1 MFHLTASLLVSGTG
15 ETFRNITAGA
25 ASVATLL
32 AVFIGG
38 IWAWFKFI
46 RGRTFQP
53 RIAIELLGQWRAVVD
68 DAQAPRSGLRRHRP
82 KSHVLHV
89 RVRVTNIGAGK
100 VMLRQYYTAL
110 YVSFLRNRES
120 ALPGT
125 AVWENY
131 LAALTDQS
139 GAGAFEVFKEHDWIE
154 PQETVTDDLL
164 LDLGRRPEI
173 AKLELDLAWNSSWW
187 RWHRRWK
194 TWRRV
199 HRRVLYPRCF
209 LRNLRR
215 RIYQWCQRKPV
226 IHCLLRP
233 VATPTR
239 WLLRPVSWFAR
250 RRRRFRLKL
259 RRRICRARLYSWIY
273 RPPDDPRHR
282 KDVADFVRRIIP
294 PGSTMID
301 DDA

>member
-46 RGRTFQP
+46 RGRTSQP

-120 ALPGT
+120 ALPALPSGRT
-125 AVWENY
+125 IWRPSQTRAVPVP
-131 LAALTDQS
+131 S
-139 GAGAFEVFKEHDWIE
+139 KF
-154 PQETVTDDLL
+154 
-164 LDLGRRPEI
+164 
-173 AKLELDLAWNSSWW
+173 S
-187 RWHRRWK
+187 
-194 TWRRV
+194 
-199 HRRVLYPRCF
+199 
-209 LRNLRR
+209 RNTTGL
-215 RIYQWCQRKPV
+215 
-226 IHCLLRP
+226 
-233 VATPTR
+233 
-239 WLLRPVSWFAR
+239 SR
-250 RRRRFRLKL
+250 RRRSRTICCWTWADVPRSPSSSSTWLGTRRGGAGTGVGRLGDG
-259 RRRICRARLYSWIY
+259 CT
-273 RPPDDPRHR
+273 
-282 KDVADFVRRIIP
+282 VVFCIP
-294 PGSTMID
+294 GASCGISAAASINGANASP
-301 DDA
+301 